1 MAMPPESRARPLLSV
16 VRGEPTPAELAA
28 LAVVIAARARP
39 TGAGAPAGQ
48 SGSEWSAP
56 IRLMRPQLGRG
67 PGAWRASGL
76 PH

>member
-1 MAMPPESRARPLLSV
+1 MAMPPESLERPLLSV

-28 LAVVIAARARP
+28 VLVVIAGRTRQSGDAAD
-39 TGAGAPAGQ
+39 AGQ
-48 SGSEWSAP
+48 SRSQWSAA
-56 IRLMRPQLGRG
+56 IRMMRPQLRHG